1 MSVTRRQFV
10 LSTAGAAVGAIIP
23 SFYYRALEFF
33 EQHESPLLVPPERV
47 TQDLCLLSIDTDYSQ
62 LCLGDPYEEPP
73 RMTYREYFERYW
85 PEAFDNYEEEWNL
98 RPEDLDTEIHD
109 EYVTDAW
116 ILHDSPA
123 ARAYRYLES
132 LDLGPQLQG
141 PNAVGGLDFREDSNM
156 ASYWRYVTPRD
167 EVSLS
172 LLQQRLTDLG
182 TGIRVR
188 TGFYL

>member
-1 MSVTRRQFV
+1 MSISRRQFL
-10 LSTAGAAVGAIIP
+10 LSTAGAAVGAIVP

-33 EQHESPLLVPPERV
+33 EQHESPLLIAPERV
-47 TQDLCLLSIDTDYSQ
+47 TQDLCLLDVCGDYSE

-73 RMTYREYFERYW
+73 RMTYREFFERYR
-85 PEAFDNYEEEWNL
+85 PQVFDNPEEEWGEL
-98 RPEDLDTEIHD
+98 PPDLDAEIHY
-109 EYVTDAW
+109 EYVTDEW
-116 ILHDSPA
+116 ILKDSPA
-123 ARAYRYLES
+123 ARAYRYLQS

-141 PNAVGGLDFREDSNM
+141 PNAVGGIDFREESNM
-156 ASYWRYVTPRD
+156 VSFWRYATPRD

-188 TGFYL
+188 TGFCV